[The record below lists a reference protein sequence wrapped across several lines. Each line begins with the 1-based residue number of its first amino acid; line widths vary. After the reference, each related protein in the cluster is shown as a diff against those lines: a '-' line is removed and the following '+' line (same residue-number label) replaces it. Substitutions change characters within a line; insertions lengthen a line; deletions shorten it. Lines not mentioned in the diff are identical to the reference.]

1 MEMEVPEL
9 GVRLIFKEGILTAVL
24 SGEIDHH
31 SAREIREE
39 IDETA
44 SRVKP
49 KKLILDFSAVEFM
62 DSSGV
67 GLIMGRCKLMRLWGG
82 TVEIANLP
90 QKIERIVSLAG
101 LNQLCTIRKGNRHEA
116 GQ

>member
-1 MEMEVPEL
+1 M
-9 GVRLIFKEGILTAVL
+9 GVRLIFREGVLTAVL

-31 SAREIREE
+31 SAREIRAE

-44 SRVKP
+44 SKVKP
-49 KKLILDFSAVEFM
+49 KKLIFDFSAVQFM

-67 GLIMGRCKLMRLWGG
+67 GLVMGRCKLMQIWGG

-90 QKIERIVSLAG
+90 PKIERIVSLAG
-101 LNQLCTIRKGNRHEA
+101 LNQLCTIRKGNRHETE
-116 GQ
+116 Q